1 MVKNL
6 PVELLNDKE
15 KKAKEIVSLITKLE
29 KCRNQDNNPDSAAY
43 KRKLELV
50 DEEDL
55 MIVEEIP
62 SKQARMDGVRALS
75 PGGG

>member
-1 MVKNL
+1 MKNL
-6 PVELLNDKE
+6 PADLGE
-15 KKAKEIVSLITKLE
+15 KSEKEIRPLINKLE
-29 KCRNQDNNPDSAAY
+29 KCRNQENNPDSAAY
-43 KRKLELV
+43 KRKLEMV

-55 MIVEEIP
+55 MIVEEVP

>member
-6 PVELLNDKE
+6 PVVVLNE
-15 KKAKEIVSLITKLE
+15 KQKEIVPLINKLE

-43 KRKLELV
+43 KRKLALV

-55 MIVEEIP
+55 MVVEEIP
-62 SKQARMDGVRALS
+62 SKQARMDGVIALS

>member
-1 MVKNL
+1 MMVKNL
-6 PVELLNDKE
+6 PVDQKE
-15 KKAKEIVSLITKLE
+15 RREKEIKPLIQKLD
-29 KCRNQDNNPDSAAY
+29 KCRNEENNPDSAAY

-55 MIVEEIP
+55 MIVEEVP

>member
-6 PVELLNDKE
+6 PQDHSKDVGF
-15 KKAKEIVSLITKLE
+15 LIKKLE
-29 KCRNQDNNPDSAAY
+29 QCRNQENNPDSAAY
-43 KRKLELV
+43 KRKLEELV

-55 MIVEEIP
+55 IMEVP
-62 SKQARMDGVRALS
+62 RKQARMDGVSALS

>member
-6 PVELLNDKE
+6 PVDQKE
-15 KKAKEIVSLITKLE
+15 RREKEIRPLINKLD
-29 KCRNQDNNPDSAAY
+29 KCRNEENNPDSAAY
-43 KRKLELV
+43 KRKLEMV

>member
-6 PVELLNDKE
+6 PKE
-15 KKAKEIVSLITKLE
+15 KSKEELQFLLKKLE
-29 KCRNQDNNPDSAAY
+29 QCRNQENNPDSAAY
-43 KRKLELV
+43 KRKLEQLV

-55 MIVEEIP
+55 IREDQLP
-62 SKQARMDGVRALS
+62 SKQARMEGVQVLS

>member
-6 PVELLNDKE
+6 PQDHSKDVG
-15 KKAKEIVSLITKLE
+15 SLIKKLE
-29 KCRNQDNNPDSAAY
+29 QCRNQENNPDSAAY
-43 KRKLELV
+43 KRKLEQLV

-55 MIVEEIP
+55 ISEDQLP
-62 SKQARMDGVRALS
+62 SKQARMEGVQVLS

>member
-6 PVELLNDKE
+6 PQDHSKDVGLLIK
-15 KKAKEIVSLITKLE
+15 KLE
-29 KCRNQDNNPDSAAY
+29 QCRNQENNPDSAAY
-43 KRKLELV
+43 KRKLEELV

-55 MIVEEIP
+55 IMEVP
-62 SKQARMDGVRALS
+62 RKQARMDGVSALS